1 MSAKSFS
8 SRKRFGSSLVLAFSV
23 GLLVACSTNQFVLVK
38 SENVDERVKYVVLHY
53 TSENFEDSLR
63 LLTQRSSLPVSAH
76 YLMLEGED
84 ATYPRS
90 ELRIYQ
96 LVEEEDRA
104 WHAGRSNWLGQK
116 DLNNT
121 SIGIELVNLSGCS
134 KSVESLG
141 NSRDFYTSCDF
152 REFDSDQVQL
162 LIELLRGLLK
172 RYPNIKPI
180 NIVGHSDIA
189 PNRKIDP
196 GPTFPW
202 KKLYEEGVGIWYEKS
217 DYEFFFQE
225 FAASP
230 PSTLEIQKTLSELGY
245 GIDVSGE
252 EDLDSQLAVRA
263 FQMRFLNESY
273 SGFFDPETVAI
284 IYALHRKYFPI

>member
-1 MSAKSFS
+1 M
-8 SRKRFGSSLVLAFSV
+8 
-23 GLLVACSTNQFVLVK
+23 
-38 SENVDERVKYVVLHY
+38 
-53 TSENFEDSLR
+53 
-63 LLTQRSSLPVSAH
+63 SAH

-217 DYEFFFQE
+217 DCEFFFQE

>member
-8 SRKRFGSSLVLAFSV
+8 SRKRFGGSLVLAFLV

-63 LLTQRSSLPVSAH
+63 LLTKRSSFPVSAH
-76 YLMLEGED
+76 YLIPERED

-104 WHAGRSNWLGQK
+104 WHAGRSSWLGQK

-196 GPTFPW
+196 GPKFPW
-202 KKLYEEGVGIWYEKS
+202 RKLYEEGFGIWYEKS
-217 DYEFFFQE
+217 DYEYFIRE
-225 FAASP
+225 FAAFP
-230 PSTLEIQKTLSELGY
+230 PSTLEVQKKLSELGY

-252 EDLDSQLAVRA
+252 EDLGSQLAVRA
-263 FQMRFLNESY
+263 FQMRFLNRSY
-273 SGFFDPETVAI
+273 SGFLDTETVAI
-284 IYALHRKYFPI
+284 IYALHMKYL